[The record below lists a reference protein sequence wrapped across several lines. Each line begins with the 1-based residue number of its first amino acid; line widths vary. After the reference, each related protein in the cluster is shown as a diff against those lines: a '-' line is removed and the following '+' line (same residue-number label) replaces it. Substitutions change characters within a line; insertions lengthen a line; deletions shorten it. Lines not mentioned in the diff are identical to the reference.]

1 MIKKNKTE
9 EINIELLRKYFKQK
23 CDDTEKEKVITW
35 FNDPHFENK
44 LKYILKD
51 HWKEIEL
58 IREDSEVNSD
68 HLLDKI
74 HHILHAKEWKEIQ
87 KKSFL
92 HNMVHGFSKIAAI
105 LIFPILIFSGWYI
118 LRETAASKID
128 KTSYAEIFSPMG
140 ARTHFELPD
149 GSTGW
154 LNSGSTLKFPV
165 KFRGQVR
172 KVSLS
177 GEGYFDVVKNPK
189 KPFVVMTGNIK
200 VMALGTKFNVLDYPD
215 DKTMEIT
222 LESGKV
228 VINAIC
234 KNKKIVRIT
243 ELKPDQQAAIQKET
257 GKFQKRKVTAQYYSA
272 WKQGILIFRNDPM
285 NNVIKRLERW
295 YNVKII
301 MKDKEIEGYRYRATF
316 EDETLDEVFKLIKL
330 TSPIDYVQA
339 KREKLLDGTFSKK
352 EVTMFLKPGL
362 KMCSKKSPS
371 KEF

>member
-9 EINIELLRKYFKQK
+9 EINIALIRKYFKQK
-23 CDDTEKEKVITW
+23 CDDTEKEKVLSW
-35 FNDPHFENK
+35 FDDSRFENK

-58 IREDSEVNSD
+58 IREDSEVNSE

-74 HHILHAKEWKEIQ
+74 YHILYTKEWEEVQ

-92 HNMVHGFSKIAAI
+92 HKIVHGFSKIAAI
-105 LIFPILIFSGWYI
+105 LIFPILIFSGWYN

-140 ARTHFELPD
+140 ARPHFELPD

-165 KFRGQVR
+165 NFRGASR
-172 KVSLS
+172 KILLT

-189 KPFVVMTGNIK
+189 KPFVVMAGNIE
-200 VMALGTKFNVLDYPD
+200 VIALGTKFNVLNYPD
-215 DKTMEIT
+215 DETMEIT
-222 LESGKV
+222 LESGRV
-228 VINAIC
+228 VLNAIC

-257 GKFQKRKVTAQYYSA
+257 GKFQKRKVTARNYSA
-272 WKQGILIFRNDPM
+272 WKQGMLVFRNDPM
-285 NNVIKRLERW
+285 NDVIKRLERW

-301 MKDKEIEGYRYRATF
+301 LKDQEIESYRYRATF

-330 TSPIDYVQA
+330 TSPIDFVQA

-352 EVTMFLKPGL
+352 EVTMFIKPGYK
-362 KMCSKKSPS
+362 KM
-371 KEF
+371 F